1 MLEAYRVED
10 GYPVLHGN
18 TLENREHRESDVI
31 KGGEPVV
38 GSGPLLQAY
47 WGIGITHIRPPGSIW
62 RITDKTWTLF

>member
-47 WGIGITHIRPPGSIW
+47 
-62 RITDKTWTLF
+62 